1 MVSARDRD
9 VIQELLRHYGI
20 PFCTRGKGANGMIGK
35 MLYILKADTLLLQK
49 AIRFKPD
56 LFLSFASPYAAHVAW
71 LMRKPHIVLDDT
83 ESAWLNHCLYLP
95 FSTTP
100 LNPASFKKDFG
111 HKQIRF
117 DSFMELAYLHPRYFT
132 PSASVRANLGIAQDQ
147 KYCILRFVAWSANH
161 DVGQRGISLEAKV
174 KLVELLSS
182 HMKVF
187 ISSES
192 ELPDSLKPYQ
202 INIPSDKLHDA
213 LAFASLYIGE
223 GATTASECAM
233 LGTPAIYIN
242 SLSAGTLEDQH
253 QMGLI
258 YNLRDTATLFDTIR
272 QITTDE
278 EMANDIRSRRQ
289 KMLAEKI
296 DITAFLVW
304 FVESYPQSAQTLKA
318 NPEYQYNFLHS

>member
-100 LNPASFKKDFG
+100 LNPASFRKDFG

-258 YNLRDTATLFDTIR
+258 HNLRDTATLFDTIH
-272 QITTDE
+272 QITTNE
-278 EMANDIRSRRQ
+278 EMANVFRSRRQ

-318 NPEYQYNFLHS
+318 NPGYQYNFLHS

>member
-258 YNLRDTATLFDTIR
+258 HNLRDTATLFDTIH
-272 QITTDE
+272 QITTNE
-278 EMANDIRSRRQ
+278 EMANVFRSRRQ

-318 NPEYQYNFLHS
+318 NPGYQYNFLHS